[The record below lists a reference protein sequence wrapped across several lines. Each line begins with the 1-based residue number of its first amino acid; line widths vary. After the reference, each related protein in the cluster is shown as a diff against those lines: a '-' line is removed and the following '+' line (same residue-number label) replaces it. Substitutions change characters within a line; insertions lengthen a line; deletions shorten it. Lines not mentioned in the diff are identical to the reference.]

1 MLELTKTF
9 FARTLSGAV
18 DGRSVRIDGKKDG
31 RLEKIVVEGGPEFFK
46 DLTIHPISPAAPF
59 RGLQTSDEGFDAR
72 VFVMG
77 PEAATLSLLDHEARA
92 AIVDVI
98 VKGGAS
104 VAHREV
110 RLEEGSARMLRG
122 RLSGEIDGKAVA
134 KFVRRMLDLARVL
147 SDVRPVVERLAR
159 NVRQDE
165 RVAVRRKN
173 LGLMTTY
180 HADDV
185 ETRRAA
191 RVVLGHFDFE
201 LRLDAATF
209 LASIDSTDLAHV
221 EAIYRA
227 ERAPMRIRLTA
238 LGRLLSSLDEAPRA
252 ETLTKVLRHDEGPAR
267 LFALDFARRHR
278 IHLSESVVR
287 YLFDRDDEKTVAATC
302 RWVAGIHA
310 APELS
315 AYEKHLFRTLRYSAL
330 EAKLAAADALAVVG
344 SRDAVPELRRV
355 LNGLV
360 DATLRTRAE
369 DALSRIQSRLAH
381 APGGLSLAD
390 EAKGSGAVSLT
401 KETGALSVPIEGQK

>member
-1 MLELTKTF
+1 M
-9 FARTLSGAV
+9 
-18 DGRSVRIDGKKDG
+18 RIDGRKDG
-31 RLEKIVVEGGPEFFK
+31 HVQKIVVAGGADFFK

-92 AIVDVI
+92 AIVDVV

-110 RLEEGSARMLRG
+110 RLEEGSARLLRG
-122 RLSGEIDGKAVA
+122 RLSGEIDGTAVA
-134 KFVRRMLDLARVL
+134 KFVRRMLDLARLL
-147 SDVRPVVERLAR
+147 SNVAPVVERLAH
-159 NVRQDE
+159 NVKQDE

-173 LGLMTTY
+173 FTLMTTY
-180 HADDV
+180 FGEDV

-191 RVVLGHFDFE
+191 RAVLGHFDFE
-201 LRLDAATF
+201 LRLDAATY
-209 LASIDSTDLAHV
+209 LAANDPTDLAHV

-238 LGRLLSSLDEAPRA
+238 LGRLLSSLDGGAQA
-252 ETLTKVLRHDEGPAR
+252 ETLTRVLRHDDGPAR

-278 IHLSESVVR
+278 IVLSDSVVR
-287 YLFDRDDEKTVAATC
+287 YLFDRDDEKTVASTC
-302 RWVAGIHA
+302 RWVAGIHTGDA
-310 APELS
+310 TS

-330 EAKLAAADALAVVG
+330 EAKLAASDALAIVG

-369 DALSRIQSRLAH
+369 DALQRIQSRLAH

-401 KETGALSVPIEGQK
+401 AETGALSVPFEGQK